1 MPATFQPEGGSLFR
15 VTASGILRKS
25 ELEKVQ
31 AAAAQEIARA
41 GRIRLL
47 FVLDGF
53 KGWERGADWG
63 DMRFYEQHGHNV
75 ERIAVVGEEK
85 WREDALLFSLAD
97 LRKEPV
103 RYFLPAEIEQAHA
116 WLSP

>member
-1 MPATFQPEGGSLFR
+1 MPATFQHEGGSLFR

-31 AAAAQEIARA
+31 AAAAPEIART
-41 GRIRLL
+41 GKIRLL

-53 KGWERGADWG
+53 QGWERGTDWG
-63 DMRFYEQHGHNV
+63 DMGFYEKHGHNI

-85 WREDALLFSLAD
+85 WREDALMFSLAD

-103 RYFLPAEIEQAHA
+103 RYFLPAEGEQARA
-116 WLSP
+116 WLSL